1 MDYAPLS
8 KEKEEAIK
16 RKEGKMAVGGLE
28 AVPTVA
34 REQCRAAGMSDMQAQ
49 YHLLAL

>member
-8 KEKEEAIK
+8 KKKEEAIK
-16 RKEGKMAVGGLE
+16 RKEAKMAVGGFG
-28 AVPTVA
+28 AVPTMA
-34 REQCRAAGMSDMQAQ
+34 RARCRAAGMSDMQAQ